1 MERLNTMARTIGRLA
16 AVCVGL
22 LVLAQAAVAQPC
34 KREDFASTVDSAGAA
49 LRAFNSENG
58 PKVMAR
64 LKELQNKRGWSE
76 AEFEAKAIE
85 YLHDPRVAA
94 LDQKAN
100 ELLQRLDTLGEVDD
114 RSPLDCKRL
123 PQLEITSQ
131 ELLAVMREKAA
142 LTMERINAA
151 LDTPARADAAPKATP
166 PAAPS
171 AAPQATKPAPR
182 ETANAEPAPQRPA
195 AGSWNAA
202 TRKAPETA
210 RETQRDAAKDPA
222 NAKPPEASPS
232 ARDDS
237 YRPPAAGGAA
247 VVAAAPDIAGASP
260 KDVLGPAPGSEDGF
274 TIDEI
279 RAATR
284 GFFGTISTNLGSVI
298 EYAFSN
304 YGRPSG
310 YVLGA
315 EGGGAFLAGVRYGK
329 GDLFMRKGD
338 KRKVYWHGPSLGYD
352 FGAEGSRTLFLIYR
366 MKDVDELFRSFGG
379 VDGSA
384 YVIGGVGLTLLKGGP
399 VLMTPI
405 RTGVG
410 LRLGANIGYV
420 RFTPN
425 ATWNPF

>member
-1 MERLNTMARTIGRLA
+1 MNRLTTTARCLYPLA
-16 AVCVGL
+16 SFCAAF
-22 LVLAQAAVAQPC
+22 LVWVHAASGAPC
-34 KREDFASTVDSAGAA
+34 TREDFAAAVDSAGAS

-64 LKELQNKRGWSE
+64 LKELQKKRGWSD
-76 AEFEAKAIE
+76 AEYEDKAIE
-85 YLHDPRVAA
+85 YLHEPRVAA

-114 RSPLDCKRL
+114 RSPLDCQRL
-123 PQLEITSQ
+123 PQLEITGQ
-131 ELLAVMREKAA
+131 ELLAVMREKAT
-142 LTMERINAA
+142 LTMQRISAE
-151 LDTPARADAAPKATP
+151 LDAPARADGAVKPASQNAKPTFREP
-166 PAAPS
+166 PARAT
-171 AAPQATKPAPR
+171 AA
-182 ETANAEPAPQRPA
+182 AEPPPARPEP
-195 AGSWNAA
+195 GSWNAA
-202 TRKAPETA
+202 TSKAPASANSPPAVT
-210 RETQRDAAKDPA
+210 A
-222 NAKPPEASPS
+222 NAPHEDA
-232 ARDDS
+232 
-237 YRPPAAGGAA
+237 YRPPATVGAGDVAATHDGVGAA
-247 VVAAAPDIAGASP
+247 SI
-260 KDVLGPAPGSEDGF
+260 SEDGF

-310 YVLGA
+310 YVLGS

-329 GDLFMRKGD
+329 GDLFMRTGE
-338 KRKVYWHGPSLGYD
+338 KRDVYWHGPSLGYD

-366 MKDVDELFRSFGG
+366 LKDVDELFRRFGG
-379 VDGSA
+379 IDGSA
-384 YVIGGVGLTLLKGGP
+384 YVIGGVGVTLLKGGP
-399 VLMTPI
+399 VLMAPI

-420 RFTPN
+420 RFTPH

>member
-1 MERLNTMARTIGRLA
+1 MNQLKAKARLIGGLA
-16 AVCVGL
+16 ALCWGF
-22 LVLAQAAVAQPC
+22 LVWATAAAAAPC
-34 KREDFASTVDSAGAA
+34 TREDFAAAVDSAGAA

-64 LKELQNKRGWSE
+64 LKELQKKRGWSDR
-76 AEFEAKAIE
+76 EFEDKAIE
-85 YLHDPRVAA
+85 YVHEPRVAA

-114 RSPLDCKRL
+114 RTPLDCQRL
-123 PQLEITSQ
+123 PQLEITGQ
-131 ELLAVMREKAA
+131 ELLSVMREKAA
-142 LTMERINAA
+142 LTMGRINAA
-151 LDTPARADAAPKATP
+151 LDATAHGDAAPRTASQPAQPAKA
-166 PAAPS
+166 AARQ
-171 AAPQATKPAPR
+171 AAH
-182 ETANAEPAPQRPA
+182 NEPATQRPS

-202 TRKAPETA
+202 TSKPL
-210 RETQRDAAKDPA
+210 DAANARRPEPSTPA
-222 NAKPPEASPS
+222 P
-232 ARDDS
+232 DDA
-237 YRPPAAGGAA
+237 YRPPAADGSAT
-247 VVAAAPDIAGASP
+247 VAAAPGVAGVPPPDAI
-260 KDVLGPAPGSEDGF
+260 GPASVSEDGF

-279 RAATR
+279 RSATR

-310 YVLGA
+310 YVLGS

-329 GDLFMRKGD
+329 GDLFMRTGE
-338 KRKVYWHGPSLGYD
+338 KRNVYWHGPSLGYD

-366 MKDVDELFRSFGG
+366 LQQVDELFRRFGG

-399 VLMTPI
+399 VLMAPI

-420 RFTPN
+420 RFTPH

>member
-1 MERLNTMARTIGRLA
+1 MDRLKAKARLIGKLA
-16 AVCVGL
+16 ALCGGL
-22 LVLAQAAVAQPC
+22 LVWAHAATAAPC
-34 KREDFASTVDSAGAA
+34 TREDFAAAVDSAGAA

-64 LKELQNKRGWSE
+64 LKELQKRRGWSDRE
-76 AEFEAKAIE
+76 YEDKAIE
-85 YLHDPRVAA
+85 YLHEPRVAA

-114 RSPLDCKRL
+114 RTPLDCQRL
-123 PQLEITSQ
+123 PQLEITGQ
-131 ELLAVMREKAA
+131 ELLSVMREKAA

-151 LDTPARADAAPKATP
+151 LDAPARTDAAPKAASQ
-166 PAAPS
+166 PAKPLARE
-171 AAPQATKPAPR
+171 AAL
-182 ETANAEPAPQRPA
+182 AEPAPQRPS
-195 AGSWNAA
+195 AGSRNAA
-202 TRKAPETA
+202 TSRPT
-210 RETQRDAAKDPA
+210 DAANDTA
-222 NAKPPEASPS
+222 NSKPGDASTP
-232 ARDDS
+232 ARDDA
-237 YRPPAAGGAA
+237 YRPPAAGGSAT
-247 VVAAAPDIAGASP
+247 VAAAPGLAGVPLPLAI
-260 KDVLGPAPGSEDGF
+260 GPAPVSEDGF

-310 YVLGA
+310 YVLGS

-329 GDLFMRKGD
+329 GDLFMRTGE
-338 KRKVYWHGPSLGYD
+338 KRNVYWHGPSLGYD

-366 MKDVDELFRSFGG
+366 LKEIDELFRRFGG

-399 VLMTPI
+399 VLMAPI

-420 RFTPN
+420 RFTPH